1 MLSNLQLLLM
11 DASVQVQKRVIQAA
25 SIVYKN
31 AFIWICASSE
41 QDANMEKSWDGLNNI
56 KVYNVFQHHFT
67 VSFDFIELIFILF
80 FQLNIL
86 NMVDCENEGI
96 RTNSIKFLEGIIIL
110 QTYRDEN
117 SEKKSGD
124 YSLDDIPPNM
134 DFIQRR
140 KLEEESKYV

>member
-1 MLSNLQLLLM
+1 MS
-11 DASVQVQKRVIQAA
+11 
-25 SIVYKN
+25 
-31 AFIWICASSE
+31 
-41 QDANMEKSWDGLNNI
+41 
-56 KVYNVFQHHFT
+56 
-67 VSFDFIELIFILF
+67 
-80 FQLNIL
+80 QLNIL

-96 RTNSIKFLEGIIIL
+96 RTNSIKFLESIIIL

-140 KLEEESKYV
+140 KLEEESKYVI